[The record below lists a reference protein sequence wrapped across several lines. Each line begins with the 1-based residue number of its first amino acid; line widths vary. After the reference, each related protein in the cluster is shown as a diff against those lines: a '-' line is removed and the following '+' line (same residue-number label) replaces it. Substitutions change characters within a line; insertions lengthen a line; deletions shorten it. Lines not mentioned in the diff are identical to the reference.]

1 MTAEAPRCA
10 VSQPCATVVGRLWF
24 AWLAAFGAWLIL
36 GGVAAAHT
44 RSISYSLW
52 DIDDGGAAVRLR
64 VSRLELTRLA
74 LDPLASADD
83 EQTVIAMLP
92 AAVRMAAGGE
102 WCRPVEPPRRMTA
115 SEGNLVY
122 GWRVECAAADERVI
136 ESRFLLDVA
145 PSHLH
150 FARVERAGQPPV
162 ERVLTEAEPSWELG
176 SAAGAAAA
184 PAGGTSLLG
193 YVELGVEHILTGWDH
208 LAFVLGLLLLA
219 YTLRDIAML
228 VTSFTIAHS
237 ITLALAVS
245 GVVEPRVQVVEA
257 LIGFSIALVGIE
269 NAWLLAGRGIA
280 LPLLVIGGLGAIA
293 LAGASLPLAGIL
305 GLALFTACHFALLRR
320 AARPERLRA
329 AVAFAFGLIHGFGF
343 AGILMEL
350 DLERIR
356 LAPALF
362 GFNAGVE
369 LGQLAVVAVVWPLL
383 LAARR
388 TPRAAAWVADLG
400 SAAVAGLGLYWFVV
414 RSF

>member
-1 MTAEAPRCA
+1 M
-10 VSQPCATVVGRLWF
+10 SGGCATPDRRPRTAL
-24 AWLAAFGAWLIL
+24 LAAFGAWLIF

-52 DIDDGGAAVRLR
+52 DVDDGGAAVRLR

-74 LDPLASADD
+74 LDPLASPDD
-83 EQTVIAMLP
+83 EQTAMAMLP

-102 WCRPVEPPRRMTA
+102 WCRPAETPRRLAA

-122 GWRVECAAADERVI
+122 GWRVDCAVAGERVI

-150 FARVERAGQPPV
+150 FARVQRAGQPPV
-162 ERVLTEAEPSWELG
+162 ERVLTEAEPSWTLAE
-176 SAAGAAAA
+176 AASAAA
-184 PAGGTSLLG
+184 PASGGTSLLG

-280 LPLLVIGGLGAIA
+280 LPLLVIGGFGALA
-293 LAGASLPLAGIL
+293 LAGAKLPLAGIL

-343 AGILMEL
+343 AGVLMEL

-369 LGQLAVVAVVWPLL
+369 LGQLAVVAAVWPLL

-388 TPRAAAWVADLG
+388 SPRTAAWVADLG
-400 SAAVAGLGLYWFVV
+400 SAAVAGLGVFWFIT
-414 RSF
+414 RSFG